1 VSEKPIGVAV
11 TGLGRA
17 GWGIHVR
24 QLRLRSDMRV
34 VAATDPDGERRKQ
47 AEAELG
53 CKSYVDYGEM
63 LRQGDVELV
72 VVATPSRQHSVD
84 CQLAFAAG
92 KHVVTEKPIAMNLAE
107 ADAMIAAGERAGK
120 RLFVHYNYRF
130 YPEFYHLK
138 EIVDSGILGRI
149 FHVRNYIASFVRRND
164 WQTLTRNG
172 GGLLNNHGTHNVDQI
187 LQLVPGKVT
196 EVMGDMQHIAS
207 AGDAEDHIKALMRF
221 DSGATADI
229 EITMAQNVAVPF
241 PKWIICGTCGTATGD
256 NSKTVVRWFDPKAAG
271 AIEVVDGAA
280 RDRKY
285 GNEDKLPW
293 QEKVIAVEPRPEN
306 TFYDNV
312 VGVLKRGEAMRVTP
326 QSARETLRVLSMI
339 RESAK
344 WHVK

>member
-107 ADAMIAAGERAGK
+107 ADAMIAAGERARK
-120 RLFVHYNYRF
+120 MLFVHYNYRF

-138 EIVDSGILGRI
+138 EIVDSGIIGRVY
-149 FHVRNYIASFVRRND
+149 HVRNYIAGFVRRND

-256 NSKTVVRWFDPKAAG
+256 NS
-271 AIEVVDGAA
+271 
-280 RDRKY
+280 
-285 GNEDKLPW
+285 
-293 QEKVIAVEPRPEN
+293 
-306 TFYDNV
+306 
-312 VGVLKRGEAMRVTP
+312 
-326 QSARETLRVLSMI
+326 
-339 RESAK
+339 
-344 WHVK
+344 